1 MRAPIRVGWRKSNGV
16 PATGA
21 SSPVGISV
29 ASTGV

>member
-1 MRAPIRVGWRKSNGV
+1 MRAPIAVGVVKSNGV

-21 SSPVGISV
+21 ISPVGMSV